1 VRGGLTFKFDKN
13 STNLWCFL
21 FQFGGLGALF
31 GGPNPPNLS
40 RGDGTASNHVKQKS
54 WLKVSVE
61 GLPYNTCKCFYI
73 LMPMGKDIFPLETT
87 SSCRKLA

>member
-1 VRGGLTFKFDKN
+1 V
-13 STNLWCFL
+13 FL
-21 FQFGGLGALF
+21 ISIWGAWNFVWGAKPTKDL
-31 GGPNPPNLS
+31 
-40 RGDGTASNHVKQKS
+40 RGDGTASNHVKQKY

-73 LMPMGKDIFPLETT
+73 LMTMSKNIVPLETT